1 MQTKLQS
8 FRERQKRI
16 QKKESVIKRQVSER
30 NSLVKRNHKK
40 EFIIKRNILKFLLK
54 HNHEFLLLLYLVN
67 K

>member
-40 EFIIKRNILKFLLK
+40 EFIIKEIF
-54 HNHEFLLLLYLVN
+54 
-67 K
+67 